1 MRRLALPLAS
11 TVLAATIAD
20 AEVRISIG
28 TESPDQLPPMIAE
41 MIREHGATLRHTLPR
56 LAAAS
61 FVVEDTAVLDRIRCN
76 SAIAEVA
83 DYIELVGRASVPRG
97 EVPYDIAFEP
107 GVRRRPVGTYNPDD
121 PDYSKQWPIS
131 CIQADKAWDVIQGGN
146 VTIAIV
152 DTGID
157 LYHEDLRSNCNTVD
171 DWDFVNNDDFPL
183 DDYGHGTHVG
193 GIASAIIDN
202 GAGIAGCFQATLLA
216 VKVLDSNGYGWW
228 DDVAAGID
236 HSVEKGA
243 DVINMSLGGGSDD
256 SLLKAACDAAYAAG
270 VLVVAAAGND
280 GPLFFANYPAN
291 YTSVIGVGALGGF
304 IFGDCEK
311 AAFFSQRGF
320 GDDNSRGNVEVMAPG
335 KFVYSCYPNDEYT
348 RMDGTSMA
356 APHVAAL
363 CAAYRAY
370 VPSWSAEQIRH
381 HIQANADNLGGKF
394 TFGYGRIDFFPPID

>member
-1 MRRLALPLAS
+1 MRRLALPLVSAAI
-11 TVLAATIAD
+11 AATAAD

-28 TESPDQLPPMIAE
+28 THSPAQLPTVIAE
-41 MIREHGATLRHTLPR
+41 MTHGHGATLRHNLPR
-56 LAAAS
+56 LSAAS
-61 FVVEDTAVLDRIRCN
+61 FIVDDAAVLDRIRN
-76 SAIAEVA
+76 NPTIAGVA

-97 EVPYDIAFEP
+97 EAPYNATVEL
-107 GVRRRPVGTYNPDD
+107 GARGRPLATYNPND

-131 CIQADKAWDVIQGGN
+131 CIQADRAWDVIQGGN
-146 VTIAIV
+146 VTISIV

-171 DWDFVNNDDFPL
+171 DWDFVNNDDFPQ
-183 DDYGHGTHVG
+183 DDYGHGTHVA

-202 GAGIAGCFQATLLA
+202 GVGIAGCFQATLLGI
-216 VKVLDSNGYGWW
+216 KVLDSNGYGWW

-243 DVINMSLGGGSDD
+243 DVINMSLGGTSND
-256 SLLKAACDAAYAAG
+256 SILEAACDAAYSAG

-280 GPLFFANYPAN
+280 GPLFFAHYPAH
-291 YTSVIGVGALGGF
+291 YTSVIGVGALGGY
-304 IFGDCEK
+304 IFGNCEK

-320 GDDNSRGNVEVMAPG
+320 GDDNNPGNVEVMAPG

-356 APHVAAL
+356 SPHVAAL